1 MLASKAMNEQMI
13 LKKNIFNMKHSKIYL
28 LALVVF
34 IASSCKKSF
43 LDLQPVSSASSGNFY
58 KTAADIKVAL
68 NGAYAG
74 LQAGGISTNSYV
86 FGEISS
92 DNTYPVASGSVTDQD
107 EFDRF
112 YIRTTNPYV
121 SGRWNDGYNVI
132 TRVNTVL
139 EKIDPVEM
147 DAATKKQYIAEAKF
161 LRAYVYFELV
171 RTFGDIPLVTKSLTS
186 SLNEAYDYGRNPAG
200 EVYAQIEKDLSEAEV
215 DLPVSY
221 TGADIGRITKGAAKA
236 LLGKVYLTQNK
247 HDDAATKLKEVIDL
261 NVYDTVPYPDIFDIT
276 KKNGKEAVF
285 EIQFAAGMGEGNP
298 WPNTFAPQN
307 SGNAVIAFGGGG
319 NNRPTQD
326 LIDAYEPGDIRKDYS
341 LATSYVNASGQTI
354 QDVYVRK
361 YRSNPAINNDNA
373 NNIPVIRYAD
383 VLLMYAECLNEQGY
397 NAGGDAMKYLNMIRK
412 RARLSEKT
420 GADIP
425 DQAAFRLAIEQER
438 RVEFAFEGQRWFDLV
453 RTGRAI
459 TVINSKA
466 NEINLVAPITQNNLV
481 APIPQSQVEINRD
494 KIKQNPGYE

>member
-1 MLASKAMNEQMI
+1 
-13 LKKNIFNMKHSKIYL
+13 MKHLKIYIL
-28 LALVVF
+28 VLTALVGV
-34 IASSCKKSF
+34 SCKKNF

-68 NGAYAG
+68 NGVYGG
-74 LQAGGISTNSYV
+74 LQAGGISTNNYV

-112 YIRTTNPYV
+112 YIRTTNPFV
-121 SGRWNDGYNVI
+121 LGRWNDGYNAI
-132 TRVNTVL
+132 SRANTIL
-139 EKIDPVEM
+139 EKIEPVEM
-147 DAATKKQYIAEAKF
+147 DAVLKKRYIAEAKF

-171 RTFGDIPLVTKSLTS
+171 RTFGDVPLVTKSLTS
-186 SLNEAYDYGRNPAG
+186 SLNEAYEYGRNAAS
-200 EVYAQIEKDLSEAEV
+200 EVYTQIETDLTEAEA
-215 DLPVSY
+215 DLPASY

-247 HDDAATKLKEVIDL
+247 HDVAATKLKEVIDL
-261 NVYDTVPYPDIFDIT
+261 NVYDTVPYPDAFDIS
-276 KKNGKEAVF
+276 KKNGKESVF
-285 EIQFAAGMGEGNP
+285 EIQFAIGMGEGNP
-298 WPNTFAPQN
+298 WPNSFAPQN
-307 SGNAVIAFGGGG
+307 SGNAVINFGGGG

-326 LIDAYEPGDIRKDYS
+326 LIDAYEPGDIRKDFS

-383 VLLMYAECLNEQGY
+383 VLLMYAECLNEQAY
-397 NAGGDAMKYLNMIRK
+397 SANGDAMKYLNMIRQ
-412 RARLSEKT
+412 RARLPEKS

-425 DQAAFRLAIEQER
+425 DQAAFRLAVEQER
-438 RVEFAFEGQRWFDLV
+438 RVEFAFEGLRWFDLV

-459 TVINSKA
+459 TVINSK
-466 NEINLVAPITQNNLV
+466 EDDINLVAPITQNNLV
-481 APIPQSQVEINRD
+481 FPIPQSQVEINRD
-494 KIKQNPGYE
+494 KITQNPGYE